1 MYDEALAARIR
12 PLLAETGPFTERR
25 MFGGVTFFIG
35 GNMACGVH
43 GAELMVRCGPAAH
56 ADALARPH
64 ARPMDLTGRPM
75 GGWVT
80 VAPEGLDDAS
90 LASWVALGAHFAATL
105 PPKG

>member
-1 MYDEALAARIR
+1 MYDESLAARIR
-12 PLLAETGPFTERR
+12 PLLAEAGPFTERR

-43 GAELMVRCGPAAH
+43 GTELMVRAGPAAY
-56 ADALARPH
+56 AGALAHPH

-75 GGWVT
+75 RGWVT
-80 VAPEGLDDAS
+80 VGPEGLDDES
-90 LASWVALGAHFAATL
+90 LATWVALGARFAATL